1 MREYD
6 RAGIVMSQWL
16 RDHGMTAADLS
27 RQTGIDAGI
36 LRSILSGK
44 RKSISTRNLLLLAR
58 YFGLSMRQLID
69 TIS

>member
-1 MREYD
+1 MREYE
-6 RAGIVMSQWL
+6 RAASVMSQWL
-16 RDHGMTAADLS
+16 RDHGMTAAELS

-44 RKSISTRNLLLLAR
+44 RKSISTRNLFLLAR
-58 YFGLSMRQLID
+58 HFGLSMQQLID

>member
-1 MREYD
+1 MREFD
-6 RAGIVMSQWL
+6 HAGPVLSQWL
-16 RDHGMTAADLS
+16 CERGMTAADLS

-36 LRSILSGK
+36 LRSVLSGK

>member
-58 YFGLSMRQLID
+58 YFGLSMRQFID

>member
-1 MREYD
+1 MREYE
-6 RAGIVMSQWL
+6 RAASVMSQWL
-16 RDHGMTAADLS
+16 RDHGMTAAELS

-44 RKSISTRNLLLLAR
+44 RKSISTRNLFLLAR
-58 YFGLSMRQLID
+58 YFGLSMQQLID

>member
-6 RAGIVMSQWL
+6 RAGTVMSQWL